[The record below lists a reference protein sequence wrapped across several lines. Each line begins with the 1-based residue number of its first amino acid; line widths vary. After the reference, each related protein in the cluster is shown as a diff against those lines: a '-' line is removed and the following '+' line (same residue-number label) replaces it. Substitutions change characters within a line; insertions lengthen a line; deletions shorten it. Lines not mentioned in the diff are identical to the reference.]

1 MLEDVCNK
9 LLISKKKK
17 KKRKTNHGSSYKNSA
32 LDICSKCYC
41 NTVPDGMSQSLKS
54 ILQN

>member
-9 LLISKKKK
+9 LLISTKKQ
-17 KKRKTNHGSSYKNSA
+17 TNHGSSYKNSA